1 MVAQEFH
8 MLFHHI
14 DFPVHIKTRTQ
25 AFKNENYEIR
35 YRSVSCSTN
44 KAKKLFF
51 CENISKNNL

>member
-14 DFPVHIKTRTQ
+14 DFPGHIKTRTQ

-35 YRSVSCSTN
+35 
-44 KAKKLFF
+44 
-51 CENISKNNL
+51 